1 MSFGAHDPRARFS
14 IVLLTIILLSILAGY
29 AVTTMAYDSRWVL
42 AIPLLALFFAGIAW
56 DRIFLHN
63 ETI

>member
-1 MSFGAHDPRARFS
+1 MSFGARDPRARFS
-14 IVLLTIILLSILAGY
+14 IVLTSIILLSVVAGY
-29 AVTTMAYDSRWVL
+29 AITTMAYDSRWVL

-63 ETI
+63 EPL

>member
-1 MSFGAHDPRARFS
+1 MSFGARDPRARFS
-14 IVLLTIILLSILAGY
+14 IVLLTIILLSVVAGY

>member
-1 MSFGAHDPRARFS
+1 
-14 IVLLTIILLSILAGY
+14 VLTSIILLSVVAGY
-29 AVTTMAYDSRWVL
+29 AITTMAYDSRWVL

-63 ETI
+63 EPL